1 MGSEGVLALSQLSR
15 GSGGCLRL
23 QSGSEMN
30 LQNNPTRAATAGAEG
45 MLPWELGLPLAVRH
59 GLWASGVLEVRQ
71 VSQQHWGVHL
81 DLTLQGLNVS
91 WVHAVAL
98 KPVSKQGG

>member
-59 GLWASGVLEVRQ
+59 GLWASGVLEVIQ
-71 VSQQHWGVHL
+71 EHWGVHL